1 MTNKSTTYIGN
12 EKKVTVYCTVYSEA
26 GIETQDD
33 ETGESVRL
41 VAQKIRV
48 HESGKEKLR
57 FIYGRN
63 KTVPKPLEIPEE
75 ELPQLFAGILE
86 AGLLSKETV
95 KKLQAVL
102 AGSPQQEKQAA

>member
-1 MTNKSTTYIGN
+1 MTNTAKTYASN
-12 EKKVTVYCTVYSEA
+12 EKKVTVYCSVYQEA
-26 GIETQDD
+26 GIETQDE
-33 ETGESVRL
+33 ETGEPVRL

-75 ELPQLFAGILE
+75 ELPQLFAGIME